1 MQDDQQM
8 VADSYPND
16 NDSNGPSKPAVSR
29 GARACMMKCVGA
41 EEDGKKPCQRCR
53 RSNVECVFE
62 KHRRGRKPG
71 SKISEQSKM
80 LRKLEKGGGGQK
92 SAAGP
97 SGSAPMIKR
106 DDLPPAQIPYPVSDS
121 RSAPPPDP
129 YNPRYSPREPIFVP
143 SQGQNVNP
151 FPTLTSP
158 YTPHPPRP
166 FPPPHPPP
174 PALPPL
180 SLRPVTAP
188 VAPPGPSTASPRSHS
203 APMDQD
209 EPAADSDSDSE
220 GDSNDNEVT
229 HLYPA
234 AMVERENRKHSFFNT
249 VLTNPPDASK
259 PQGTHS
265 RTSSS
270 GTRILNGE
278 HFQAAAQQY
287 APRYAKAGSLFIPI
301 PRHFPIELPP
311 LQDPVDE
318 GIVTLPESQI
328 LFDNFFKWLNPFVNL
343 LDPALHQPKY
353 VREKCPFLFTM
364 ITMAGCK
371 FWRQDKYRRVQRLA
385 EQYSMRA
392 FVESWNWKTVEVV
405 QAYMCM
411 TYWKEPDDSRTW
423 TFIGC
428 AGRLA
433 IELGLNTWSSEPPV
447 GETEQQRLERRN
459 RERTFLVLWVHDR
472 SLSMQTGRQWMLPED
487 DLIRNADSWYK
498 GSEHLP
504 VDIVVSAQVS
514 LRRTAAEV
522 TDLFYLHKGG
532 KAPADVNYDVLL
544 RSANHRLQQWADTW
558 NEVLRG
564 GMYSFLSY
572 PLLFPHFFSLQHN
585 ANNYLSPKAPPK
597 HSTTPSSNSSN
608 CTCDYS

>member
-1 MQDDQQM
+1 M

-29 GARACMMKCVGA
+29 GARACMVCRQAKMKCVGA

-143 SQGQNVNP
+143 SQGQN
-151 FPTLTSP
+151 
-158 YTPHPPRP
+158 
-166 FPPPHPPP
+166 
-174 PALPPL
+174 
-180 SLRPVTAP
+180 
-188 VAPPGPSTASPRSHS
+188 
-203 APMDQD
+203 
-209 EPAADSDSDSE
+209 PAADSDSDSE

-311 LQDPVDE
+311 IKDPVDA

-385 EQYSMRA
+385 EEYSMRA
-392 FVESWNWKTVEVV
+392 FVECWNWKTVEVV

-558 NEVLRG
+558 HEVLRG
-564 GMYSFLSY
+564 GPSQAFHHSLLKFFKLHVRLFLNSIGLLSHLTGLGPGQYISPRLPALTICYSSAVETLKLVAEEINRLEMLRYGQDSITVMTAYSAVFLLKVRILFLSV
-572 PLLFPHFFSLQHN
+572 
-585 ANNYLSPKAPPK
+585 
-597 HSTTPSSNSSN
+597 
-608 CTCDYS
+608 